1 VSRLTCT
8 ALISYCVLL
17 LQDIPYGKV
26 DSREFLD
33 PCKAIATLQI
43 ARDLRNDSAVQ
54 LSSLLSNLPE
64 DVKEVCKEAKE
75 KADAQ
80 ETFELPEAQVRDFSI
95 RIPEQL
101 LDMDLEEQLQN
112 IRTLKDIVKRQREA
126 RQQLIFLLIKSRC
139 KFGAEE
145 TAQTFVD
152 LEETSKK
159 LKERKNILTDAM
171 ALEGLDFEA
180 DTSDKGSEL
189 VDLAPLEWF
198 KAGDTGNKRQKI
210 E

>member
-1 VSRLTCT
+1 L
-8 ALISYCVLL
+8 LL

-43 ARDLRNDSAVQ
+43 ARDLRNDSAAQ

-64 DVKEVCKEAKE
+64 DVQEVCKEAKE
-75 KADAQ
+75 KVDAG
-80 ETFELPEAQVRDFSI
+80 ETFELPEPQVRDFSI

-139 KFGAEE
+139 QFGAEE
-145 TAQTFVD
+145 TAQTFLD

-180 DTSDKGSEL
+180 DSSDKGSEL

-198 KAGDTGNKRQKI
+198 KPGDTNSNKRQKT

>member
-1 VSRLTCT
+1 M
-8 ALISYCVLL
+8 L
-17 LQDIPYGKV
+17 LQDIPHGKV

-64 DVKEVCKEAKE
+64 DVKEVCNEAKE
-75 KADAQ
+75 KVDAG

-95 RIPEQL
+95 RVPEQL

-139 KFGAEE
+139 QFGAEE
-145 TAQTFVD
+145 TAQTFLD

-180 DTSDKGSEL
+180 DTNDTGSEL

-198 KAGDTGNKRQKI
+198 KPGDTDSNKRQKT

>member
-1 VSRLTCT
+1 M
-8 ALISYCVLL
+8 LL

-43 ARDLRNDSAVQ
+43 ARDLRNDSAAQ

-64 DVKEVCKEAKE
+64 DVQEVCKEAKE
-75 KADAQ
+75 KVDAG
-80 ETFELPEAQVRDFSI
+80 ETFELPEPQVRDFSI

-139 KFGAEE
+139 QFGAEE
-145 TAQTFVD
+145 TAQTFLD

-180 DTSDKGSEL
+180 DSSDKGSEL

-198 KAGDTGNKRQKI
+198 KPGDTNSNKRQKT

>member
-1 VSRLTCT
+1 L
-8 ALISYCVLL
+8 LL

-43 ARDLRNDSAVQ
+43 ARDLRNDSAAQ

-64 DVKEVCKEAKE
+64 DVKEVCKEAKV
-75 KADAQ
+75 KVDAG
-80 ETFELPEAQVRDFSI
+80 ETFELPEPQVRDFSI

-139 KFGAEE
+139 QFGAEE
-145 TAQTFVD
+145 TAQTFLD

-180 DTSDKGSEL
+180 DSSDKGSEL

-198 KAGDTGNKRQKI
+198 KPGDTNSNKRQKT

>member
-1 VSRLTCT
+1 M
-8 ALISYCVLL
+8 L

-43 ARDLRNDSAVQ
+43 ARDLRNDSAAQ

-64 DVKEVCKEAKE
+64 DVQEVCKEAKE
-75 KADAQ
+75 KVDAG
-80 ETFELPEAQVRDFSI
+80 ETFELPEPQVRDFSI

-139 KFGAEE
+139 QFGAEE
-145 TAQTFVD
+145 TAQTFLD

-180 DTSDKGSEL
+180 DSSDKGSEL

-198 KAGDTGNKRQKI
+198 KPGDTNSNKRQKT

>member
-1 VSRLTCT
+1 
-8 ALISYCVLL
+8 
-17 LQDIPYGKV
+17 
-26 DSREFLD
+26 
-33 PCKAIATLQI
+33 
-43 ARDLRNDSAVQ
+43 
-54 LSSLLSNLPE
+54 
-64 DVKEVCKEAKE
+64 VKEVCKEAKE
-75 KADAQ
+75 KVDAG
-80 ETFELPEAQVRDFSI
+80 ETFELSEPQIRDFSI
-95 RIPEQL
+95 RVPEQL

-112 IRTLKDIVKRQREA
+112 IHTLKDIVKRQREA

-139 KFGAEE
+139 QFGAEE
-145 TAQTFVD
+145 TAQSFLD

-180 DTSDKGSEL
+180 DTSDNRNEL

-198 KAGDTGNKRQKI
+198 KPGDTDSNKRQKT